1 MSNAITSWHNA
12 EQHVLI
18 HTVPRYV
25 AGFHLGSEGPDG
37 EHRRDLDGWPYSVFI
52 EANATGVTDAVV
64 AGGIQDLADARRIR
78 DLLNA
83 AGGWV
88 NYQKME
94 E

>member
-1 MSNAITSWHNA
+1 MSTNAITFWHRA
-12 EQHVLI
+12 ENVKG
-18 HTVPRYV
+18 VPRYT
-25 AGFHLGSEGPDG
+25 AGFHLGSENADG
-37 EHRRDLDGWPYSVFI
+37 SHRRDLDGWPYSVFI

-64 AGGIQDLADARRIR
+64 AHGIQDLADARRIR